1 VARGAEAF
9 AQLGTELDKATQKQ
23 LDRGARLVE
32 LLKQPQYR
40 PMPVEQEVMVVFA
53 GTQGFLDDVPI
64 NRVQEFQNSF
74 LQYVDSSA
82 PAVRQS
88 LLSKPELTKEVEE
101 QLRQALND
109 FVHALPRALR
119 APGEEPPLR
128 ALP

>member
-1 VARGAEAF
+1 M
-9 AQLGTELDKATQKQ
+9 DKATQKQ

-32 LLKQPQYR
+32 LLKQPQYK
-40 PMPVEQEVMVVFA
+40 PMPMEQEVMVVFA

-109 FVHALPRALR
+109 FKSKAWKK
-119 APGEEPPLR
+119 
-128 ALP
+128 